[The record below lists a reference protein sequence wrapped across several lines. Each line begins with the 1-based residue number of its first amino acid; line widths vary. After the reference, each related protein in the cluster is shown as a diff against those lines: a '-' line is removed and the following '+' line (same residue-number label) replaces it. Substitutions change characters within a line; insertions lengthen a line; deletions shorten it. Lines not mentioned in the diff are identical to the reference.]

1 MLEALTNERVDNL
14 RRYWD
19 IEPEDVVRCY
29 ELTPYETVIELRNG
43 NVIIFDDTRKGVRL
57 MVKDISTITE
67 TEWRRMFGYRLRIL
81 MAAKDMTQAE
91 FAEKIGTNQTAV
103 SCYINGRTMPGL
115 YTVHKMAKVLECTI
129 DELTTI

>member
-1 MLEALTNERVDNL
+1 MPEALTNERVDNL

-57 MVKDISTITE
+57 MVKDISKITE
-67 TEWRRMFGYRLRIL
+67 IEWRRMFGYRLRIL
-81 MAAKDMTQAE
+81 IRAKNMTLAE
-91 FAEKIGTNQTAV
+91 FAEKIGTYQTAV
-103 SCYINGRTMPGL
+103 SCYINGLTMPGL
-115 YTVHKMAKVLECTI
+115 YTVHKMAQVLECTI
-129 DELTTI
+129 DELTAI